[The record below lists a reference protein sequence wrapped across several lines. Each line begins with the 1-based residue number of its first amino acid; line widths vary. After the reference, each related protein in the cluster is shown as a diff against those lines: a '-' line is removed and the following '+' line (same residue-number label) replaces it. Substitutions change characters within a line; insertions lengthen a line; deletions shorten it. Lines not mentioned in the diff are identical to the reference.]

1 MSYLDDR
8 DIPVKK
14 LQMRASST
22 GPRLTEASTSKP
34 FMKGPIPMD
43 WLSSAAHLPGKALNV
58 ALAVH
63 WLAGMNGNK
72 PTKLIGKSLKLLNV
86 SDDACSDGLRLLE
99 AAGLIAVTRLPGQ
112 RPVVAVRQLDPPQ

>member
-1 MSYLDDR
+1 
-8 DIPVKK
+8 
-14 LQMRASST
+14 
-22 GPRLTEASTSKP
+22 
-34 FMKGPIPMD
+34 MD

-99 AAGLIAVTRLPGQ
+99 AAGLVAVTRLPGQ
-112 RPVVAVRQLDPPQ
+112 RPVVVVRQPDPPQ

>member
-8 DIPVKK
+8 DIPVKR
-14 LQMRASST
+14 LQLRSSSA
-22 GPRLTEASTSKP
+22 GPRLIEVAKSKP
-34 FMKGPIPMD
+34 FMKGPIQMD
-43 WLSSAAHLPGKALNV
+43 WLSSAAQLPGKALNV

-86 SDDACSDGLRLLE
+86 SDDACRDGLRRLE
-99 AAGLIAVTRLPGQ
+99 AAGLITVARLPGQ
-112 RPVVAVRQLDPPQ
+112 RPVVTVRQPDPLR